1 LHTKRILKP
10 PFFEIGPKQ
19 YLYGEEVLELA
30 LIAEEASKK
39 HGVQVIFTTPF
50 PDIRMVAKATEN
62 LIVFAPS
69 MDNIPVGRGLANILP
84 ESVRAAGAD
93 GVMLNHVEKQLSYLT
108 LKNTM
113 DRANELNMLTLIC
126 TDSSVEAKAA
136 ALLAPTVITAEPN
149 DLIGTGKVSD
159 LTYIRESVNAIHSI
173 NPDIYVLIGA
183 GISCGKDVY
192 NVIREG
198 ADASGSSSAV
208 ACAKDKRA
216 IVNEMLQAA
225 RQAWDERTSK

>member
-1 LHTKRILKP
+1 MYTKRLLKP

-19 YLYGEEVLELA
+19 YLYGDEVLELA
-30 LIAEEASKK
+30 LLAEEASKK
-39 HGVQVIFTTPF
+39 YDVQVIFTTPF
-50 PDIRMVAKATEN
+50 PDIRRVAEATEN

-69 MDNIPVGRGLANILP
+69 MDPIPVGRGLANILP

-93 GVMLNHVEKQLSYLT
+93 GVMLNHVEKQLSYLA

-113 DRANELNMLTLIC
+113 DRANELNMLSLIC
-126 TDSSVEAKAA
+126 SDSTVEAKAA

-149 DLIGTGKVSD
+149 DLIGTGKASD
-159 LTYIRESVNAIHSI
+159 LSYIRTSVDAIRSI

-183 GISCGKDVY
+183 GISCGQDVY
-192 NVIREG
+192 NVIKEG

-216 IVNEMLQAA
+216 IVNEMLQAC
-225 RQAWDERTSK
+225 REAWDERTSK